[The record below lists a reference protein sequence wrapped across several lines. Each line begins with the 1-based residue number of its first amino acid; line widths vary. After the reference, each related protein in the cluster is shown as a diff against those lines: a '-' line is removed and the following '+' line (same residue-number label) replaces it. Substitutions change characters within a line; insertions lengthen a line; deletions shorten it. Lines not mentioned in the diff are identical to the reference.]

1 MCDLYFNY
9 EEDKKAFIPWN
20 KIIFP
25 FLKCTFVGLG
35 FLNVT

>member
-20 KIIFP
+20 MIIFP